1 MSTRRSRS
9 RSDAIQKAYRN
20 FSNFVLSLP
29 ENANHVVTNA
39 NHVAANAV
47 RRFSRS
53 SRNDGRVVPINF
65 NPLNRNGGGTRKRR
79 RRKRKGGRG

>member
-1 MSTRRSRS
+1 MYLYSMSTRRSRS

-29 ENANHVVTNA
+29 ENA